1 MRLKN
6 DVEGTILAHTPGGAV
21 FLRAGDEVPE
31 GVTVDSNLV
40 EGKEATNARGTKR
53 RAKASSQP
61 ADTGK

>member
-1 MRLKN
+1 MRLKKE
-6 DVEGTILAHTPGGAV
+6 VEGTILAHAPGGSV

-40 EGKEATNARGTKR
+40 EGKETTNARGTKR
-53 RAKASSQP
+53 RSKAASQP